1 MTTTIEFPDDAPSG
15 PRPVPQFEDAVS
27 SDDRPEV
34 RLSSAN
40 PHQAIDD
47 LSDLL
52 HLDRSLYVRGKEL
65 VTIVGALAP
74 HDGDR
79 APLAESSPLIVP
91 VAAPTLTERLTR
103 TVRITRRKPLT
114 KQAQA
119 VLDAGGRAPPA
130 EWVPALPPPGVVA
143 GLLARRQWPIRHLTS
158 VSETPV
164 LRPDGTLLQVA
175 GYDRAT
181 GYVYR
186 PNCAY
191 LEVPERPTKDDA
203 AAALAALSEVFVDF
217 PYIDDA
223 ARMVPIAA
231 ILTVL
236 ARSAIVGSCPA
247 FLLDATTRGSGKTL
261 QADAVSAVAL
271 GRSAARKSY
280 PVEEEELGKILGAY
294 AVAGARLVLFDNVT
308 REFGGGELDQCITAR
323 DTVELRVLGRTE
335 MRVLPWNAV
344 IMASGNN
351 ITLSED
357 TVRRVL
363 VARLESPVENP
374 EDRVGFK
381 HPHLYE
387 WILEE
392 RPRLVVAALTLL
404 RAFVRLGGHK
414 GEGKAWGSFEAWSR
428 LIPGA
433 IVYAGGADPMA
444 ARPSVEQHATEASR
458 ALPAVLAH
466 LPLLDAGRGGLTSR
480 EIIQALYPEKTSD
493 DQRSLDGF
501 DDLRDALE
509 AWTSPKP
516 GQAPSLQLLGKRL
529 QANVGRV
536 IGGRRLM
543 RVGGGGSSAV
553 RWGVQ

>member
-1 MTTTIEFPDDAPSG
+1 MTTAFDAGPPSE
-15 PRPVPQFEDAVS
+15 PPHYPDAVS

-47 LSDLL
+47 LADLL
-52 HLDRSLYVRGKEL
+52 HLDRSLYVRGKDL

-79 APLAESSPLIVP
+79 APAAESTPLIVP
-91 VAAPTLTERLTR
+91 VEPATLTERLTR
-103 TVRITRRKPLT
+103 TVRIVRRKPLT

-119 VLDAGGRAPPA
+119 VIDMGGRAPPE
-130 EWVPALPPPGVVA
+130 EWVPALPPPGVVS
-143 GLLARRQWPIRHLTS
+143 GLLARRQWPLRHLTS

-164 LRPDGTLLQVA
+164 LRPDGSLMQEP
-175 GYDRAT
+175 GYDRVT

-186 PNCAY
+186 PSCAY
-191 LEVPERPTKDDA
+191 PEVPERPTREDA
-203 AAALAALSEVFVDF
+203 AAALLELVEVFVDF
-217 PYIDDA
+217 PYVDEPS
-223 ARMVPIAA
+223 RMVPIAA

-236 ARSAIVGSCPA
+236 ARSAVQGSCPA

-280 PVEEEELGKILGAY
+280 PTEEEELGKVLASY
-294 AVAGARLVLFDNVT
+294 AVAGARLILFDNVT
-308 REFGGGELDQCITAR
+308 REFGGGEIDQAITAR

-335 MRVLPWNAV
+335 VKRLPWSAV
-344 IMASGNN
+344 LLASGNN
-351 ITLSED
+351 IVLSED

-363 VARLESPVENP
+363 IARLESPDENP
-374 EDRVGFK
+374 EDRTGFK

-392 RPRLVVAALTLL
+392 RPRLVAAALTIL
-404 RAFVRLGGHK
+404 RAFARFGGHQH
-414 GEGKAWGSFEAWSR
+414 EGKAWGSFESWSR

-433 IVYAGGADPMA
+433 IVYAGGADPML
-444 ARPSVEQHATEASR
+444 ARPSVEQHASDATR
-458 ALPAVLAH
+458 ALAVVLEM
-466 LPLLDAGRGGLTSR
+466 LPRLDRAGRGLTTR
-480 EIIQALYPEKTSD
+480 ELVHILYPDKVSD
-493 DQRSLDGF
+493 AERSTDGW
-501 DDLRDALE
+501 DDLRDALD

-516 GQAPSLQLLGKRL
+516 GQKPSLQLLGKRL
-529 QANVGRV
+529 RSNVGRYV
-536 IGGRRLM
+536 GGRRLI
-543 RVGGGGSSAV
+543 REQAQDRAGTV
-553 RWGVQ
+553 RWIVR